1 MLLLLYTWP
10 ALILVAWKF
19 GWQETDKRSAG
30 TLRSYVY
37 NARCSVKQMVWRRLC
52 LLFVLTSCYGPLT
65 FLSHISL
72 LLSILRFL
80 RLNFAPLPLSLS
92 FCRLIFLIL
101 YTNTHTHTHK
111 HARARARWRAR
122 SLHLVH
128 LLLRYVVYPG
138 REYLSLFTLPVCKYT
153 LFL

>member
-10 ALILVAWKF
+10 APLLDAWKF
-19 GWQETDKRSAG
+19 RWQETDKRPAG

-52 LLFVLTSCYGPLT
+52 VLFVLTSCYGPLT

-101 YTNTHTHTHK
+101 YTHTHTHPPT
-111 HARARARWRAR
+111 HAHTHPPHTHTQNTPHTHTLTQIHTLARAF
-122 SLHLVH
+122 
-128 LLLRYVVYPG
+128 
-138 REYLSLFTLPVCKYT
+138 FTFC
-153 LFL
+153 